1 MTTCGNFSKFFR
13 KTLRFETLKNFNIF
27 GHFLHLCR
35 KIAPLFPSRK
45 TERKIVQKIFQ
56 NFVRLPN
63 IFCPVFAILPPFG
76 VGRTLLCFARVP
88 EPRVLSPAAS
98 DSAAFRRQA
107 AQHARAILLSIFTA
121 ARMTPSACA
130 DRPAEPPHRRG
141 SGRSAVTSALSL
153 PYNMSFPPFACRGLR
168 GVCGAIGAPF

>member
-1 MTTCGNFSKFFR
+1 M
-13 KTLRFETLKNFNIF
+13 KNFNVF
-27 GHFLHLCR
+27 GRFLHLCR
-35 KIAPLFPSRK
+35 QIAPLLSSRK
-45 TERKIVQKIFQ
+45 TDRKIFQKIFQ
-56 NFVRLPN
+56 IFVRLPN
-63 IFCPVFAILPPFG
+63 IFWLVFAILPPFG

-88 EPRVLSPAAS
+88 ELRVLSPAAS

-107 AQHARAILLSIFTA
+107 ALHARAILLSIFDRRSDDA
-121 ARMTPSACA
+121 FGMR